1 MNFSIDRTVLLEN
14 LNLISRGLPV
24 KTAMPV
30 LNGIKMEL
38 TNEDL
43 YLTSSNTDVSVQVV
57 INHES
62 LQIKEPGKIV
72 VPGNYFIQIIR
83 KINSKT
89 IDISLIEDKIIVI
102 KAERSEFKLNLLSVF
117 DYPNID
123 FVCLDKPLVVSAKN
137 LRSIIRETAYATS
150 TNEKRPILTG
160 VSLKY
165 TNNKLVAIATDSFR
179 LSQKITDLDNVE
191 FDNFNIVV
199 PYKSL
204 DELSK
209 ALELYNDDVEIYF
222 NKIKIV
228 FKFKNILFQSRLL
241 DGAYPDTS
249 RLIPA
254 EFPVR
259 VRFNKD
265 ELLAAIDRVS
275 LLSNKDKDNQ
285 YNVVRFNIR
294 EDHVVEVSSSST
306 EIGNAIEEIV
316 PTDPIEGPVLK
327 IAFSAKYITEALK
340 SFVSP
345 EVELCFTGEI
355 RPFICKGDLD
365 YNLTALIL
373 PVKYEW

>member
-14 LNLISRGLPV
+14 LNLIARGLPV

-30 LNGIKMEL
+30 LNGIKLEL
-38 TNEDL
+38 TEEDL
-43 YLTSSNTDVSVQVV
+43 YLTSSNTDISVQVV
-57 INHES
+57 INDSS
-62 LQIKEPGKIV
+62 LEVKETGKVV

-83 KINSKT
+83 KINSRK
-89 IDISLIEDKIIVI
+89 INISLIEDKIMVI

-123 FVCLDKPLVVSAKN
+123 FVCLDKPLVLSSKN
-137 LRSIIRETAYATS
+137 LRAIIRETAYATS
-150 TNEKRPILTG
+150 TSEKRPILTG
-160 VSLKY
+160 VSLK
-165 TNNKLVAIATDSFR
+165 NIDNKLTAVATDSFR
-179 LSQKITDLDNVE
+179 LSQKVTELDGE
-191 FDNFNIVV
+191 YEDFNIVI

-209 ALELYNDDVEIYF
+209 ALELYNDDVEVYF

-241 DGAYPDTS
+241 DGSYPDTS
-249 RLIPA
+249 RLIP
-254 EFPVR
+254 EQFPIQ

-265 ELLAAIDRVS
+265 ELIDAIDRVS
-275 LLSNKDKDNQ
+275 LLSNKDKENQ

-294 EDHVVEVSSSST
+294 NDHVIEISSSSQ
-306 EIGNAIEEIV
+306 EIGNAGEEII
-316 PTDPIEGPVLK
+316 PTDPVEGPALK
-327 IAFSAKYITEALK
+327 IAFSAKYIMEALK
-340 SFVSP
+340 SFISP
-345 EVELCFTGEI
+345 EVVLCFTGEV

-373 PVKYEW
+373 PVRVDW

>member
-1 MNFSIDRTVLLEN
+1 MNFSIDRNVLLEN
-14 LNLISRGLPV
+14 LNLIARGLPV

-62 LQIKEPGKIV
+62 LQIKETGKIV

-89 IDISLIEDKIIVI
+89 VDISLIEDKIIVI

-123 FVCLDKPLVVSAKN
+123 FVCLDKPLVLSAKN

-150 TNEKRPILTG
+150 SNEKRPILTG

-165 TNNKLVAIATDSFR
+165 ADHKLVAIATDSFR
-179 LSQKITDLDNVE
+179 LSQKITELDNE

-209 ALELYNDDVEIYF
+209 ALELYNDDVEVYF

-254 EFPVR
+254 EFPVK

-316 PTDPIEGPVLK
+316 PTEPIEGPALK
-327 IAFSAKYITEALK
+327 IAFSAKYITDALK

-345 EVELCFTGEI
+345 EVELCFTGEV

-373 PVKYEW
+373 PVRVDW

>member
-14 LNLISRGLPV
+14 LNLIARGLPV

-30 LNGIKMEL
+30 LNGIKLEL
-38 TNEDL
+38 TEEDL
-43 YLTSSNTDVSVQVV
+43 YLTSSNTDISVQVV
-57 INHES
+57 INDSS
-62 LQIKEPGKIV
+62 LEVKETGKVV

-83 KINSKT
+83 KINSRK
-89 IDISLIEDKIIVI
+89 INISLIEDKIMVI

-123 FVCLDKPLVVSAKN
+123 FVCLDKPLVLSSKN
-137 LRSIIRETAYATS
+137 LRAIIRETAYATS
-150 TNEKRPILTG
+150 TSEKRPILTG
-160 VSLKY
+160 VSLK
-165 TNNKLVAIATDSFR
+165 NIDNKLTAVATDSFR
-179 LSQKITDLDNVE
+179 LSQKVTELDGE
-191 FDNFNIVV
+191 YEDFNIVI

-209 ALELYNDDVEIYF
+209 ALELYNDDVEVYF

-241 DGAYPDTS
+241 DGSYPDTS
-249 RLIPA
+249 RLIP
-254 EFPVR
+254 EQFPIQ

-265 ELLAAIDRVS
+265 ELIDAIDRIS
-275 LLSNKDKDNQ
+275 LLSNKDKENQ

-294 EDHVVEVSSSST
+294 NDHVIEISSSSQ
-306 EIGNAIEEIV
+306 EIGNAVEEII
-316 PTDPIEGPVLK
+316 PTDPVEGPALK
-327 IAFSAKYITEALK
+327 IAFSAKYIMEALK
-340 SFVSP
+340 SFISP
-345 EVELCFTGEI
+345 EVVLCFTGEV

-373 PVKYEW
+373 PVRVDW